1 MGSRISYLY
10 PSTPSR
16 VTSPTSCSRPDSNAT
31 YRADGAPF
39 KSYQESGTTTPSP
52 LVFFQIATS
61 DPARTHAFL
70 DDLFDWSAP
79 NPDLP
84 VAPGSFGVNPGG
96 PADFDVQGQL
106 MPPANSSEGNAGQQ
120 ITLYFRVDNLEATIP
135 KAEKLGAAIVM
146 PITQISE
153 DGPHIAV
160 IRTPDDELTVGIV
173 QA

>member
-1 MGSRISYLY
+1 M
-10 PSTPSR
+10 
-16 VTSPTSCSRPDSNAT
+16 
-31 YRADGAPF
+31 
-39 KSYQESGTTTPSP
+39 PSP
-52 LVFFQIATS
+52 LVFFQVATS

-70 DDLFDWSAP
+70 DAVFDWTTPDP
-79 NPDLP
+79 NLP

-106 MPPANSSEGNAGQQ
+106 MPRADGAQQ

-135 KAEKLGAAIVM
+135 KAEALGAAIVM

-153 DGPHIAV
+153 GGPHIAV